1 MIFLNSIQGK
11 ESNFLPYPIPTKA
24 TVIRNMRA
32 E

>member
-11 ESNFLPYPIPTKA
+11 ENNFLPCPIPTKA